1 MSTLRT
7 IGIALAFLVGVLAIT
22 LVVAVTLLGI
32 PAADLPAIA
41 WLLAS
46 VGGGGGLCALVL
58 MRPRVIGQIGGV
70 RGQLVGASLL
80 GCLLLVGMMVV
91 GARQMFISEHDLA
104 LLLTMLL
111 FAALLAIGLC
121 LLWATPIARRIELV
135 RAGTAQLAAGNL
147 DTTLQSD
154 GHDEIAQLAVDFNRM
169 AAALKQATAHERELE
184 QARRDLIAAVS
195 HDLRTPLAA
204 VRALIEALADGIAA
218 DPETEARYLRSAQNE
233 IAHLSQLVD
242 DLFELSQIDAGV
254 LRLSLERASLHDL
267 ISDTLSSFQPQAER
281 QGVRLIGEVAGDID
295 PVLMNPPK
303 LQRVLHNLLGN
314 ALRHTP
320 ADGTILLRAQSHG
333 RIVEVEISDTGEGIP
348 PEDLPRVFERSFRGE
363 RSRTRQGVERSA
375 GAGLGLTIAR
385 GLIEAH
391 GGTISVESQV
401 GKGARFC
408 FTLQRA

>member
-1 MSTLRT
+1 MSMMRV
-7 IGIALAFLVGVLAIT
+7 VGVALLFLLGALAIT
-22 LVVAVTLLGI
+22 LAVAATLLGI
-32 PAADLPAIA
+32 PTADLPAVA

-58 MRPRVIGQIGGV
+58 MRPAVIGRIGGV

-91 GARQMFISEHDLA
+91 GAQQMFISEHDLA
-104 LLLTMLL
+104 VLLTMLL

-121 LLWATPIARRIELV
+121 LLWATPIARRIELM
-135 RAGTAQLAAGNL
+135 RAGTAQLATGNL
-147 DTTLQSD
+147 DTVLPSA
-154 GHDEIAQLAVDFNRM
+154 GHDEIALLAADFNRM
-169 AAALKQATAHERELE
+169 AAALKQAAAHERELE

-204 VRALIEALADGIAA
+204 TRALIEAVADGIAA
-218 DPETEARYLRSAQNE
+218 DPESERRYLRSAQHE

-254 LRLSLERASLHDL
+254 LRLNLERASLHDL
-267 ISDTLSSFQPQAER
+267 ISDTLSSFQPQAAQ
-281 QGVRLIGEVAGDID
+281 QGVRLVGEVAGDID
-295 PVLMNPPK
+295 PVLINPPR

-320 ADGTILLRAQSHG
+320 ADGTILLRAEPRGQL
-333 RIVEVEISDTGEGIP
+333 VQVEISDTGEGIA
-348 PEDLPRVFERSFRGE
+348 PEDLPHVFERSFRGE
-363 RSRTRQGVERSA
+363 RSRTRRGVERAA

-391 GGTISVESQV
+391 GGTIGVESQV
-401 GKGARFC
+401 GKGARFY
-408 FTLQRA
+408 FTIQRA